1 MFSALAALLDPYNR
15 RARFQPVIWSLLPIL
30 VAFVLLIPE
39 FQGLWSTIAWLVV
52 CGGGATF
59 LTQLGRGR
67 GKALEPML
75 YRLWDGKPSVAM
87 LRHQDN
93 RLSMATKARYRNF
106 LQRTVPGLRLASPDE
121 EKKYPAQADDGYEG
135 ATSWLLS
142 QTRDHERFGLLFQ
155 ENINYGFRRN
165 IWGLKP
171 WALASGP
178 VAIAM
183 VLAFESDAWSSG
195 AVATL
200 STINLAGWICI
211 ATAVTH
217 ILVFAFLIRSDWVR
231 MAADAY
237 ALQLLA
243 SCDILETRRQS

>member
-30 VAFVLLIPE
+30 IAFVLLIPE
-39 FQGLWSTIAWLVV
+39 FQGLWSTIGWLVI
-52 CGGGATF
+52 CGGGPTL
-59 LTQLGRGR
+59 LTQMGRGR

-75 YRLWDGKPSVAM
+75 YRSWDGKPSVAM
-87 LRHQDN
+87 LRHRDR
-93 RLSMATKARYRNF
+93 RLSAAAKTRYRDI
-106 LQRTVPGLRLASPDE
+106 LQRTVPGLRLATPDE
-121 EKKYPAQADDGYEG
+121 ERTYPAQADDGYEG

-183 VLAFESDAWSSG
+183 VLGFESDAWKGG

-200 STINLAGWICI
+200 STINAAGWICV
-211 ATAVTH
+211 ATAITH

-231 MAADAY
+231 TAADAY
-237 ALQLLA
+237 AHQLLA
-243 SCDILETRRQS
+243 SCDILESRKQP